1 MSFARIASRVR
12 RSGGCGLRILG
23 YHGVCRDED
32 AGQPWIPEYFVT
44 ASAFARQMEYLSRRV
59 RVVRLSDVHESVRS
73 NPAALNGCVAVTF
86 DDVAACVMDTAV
98 PILNRFGFS
107 ATFFVSTGHASSGRL
122 FDDDVLRLI
131 RSDAHLAGP
140 HLSASLSGLVDDAP
154 RLKTMS
160 IGELR
165 RILDGPGMRLMN
177 AIDESVYETL
187 RPVNSCEVRR
197 LFDGG
202 HEIGAHTTD
211 HAILC
216 RQSAAERRAQ
226 IVESIAD
233 VGRMVGECPIGFAY
247 PNGGPG
253 DFDTTDQ
260 AILEYCG
267 IGYAVSTRSGVCNR
281 ASTMFDLP
289 RTCIGMGHTPL
300 TFGLELTGI
309 LDRRRRRQ
317 QGWT

>member
-1 MSFARIASRVR
+1 MSFARIASRFGRV
-12 RSGGCGLRILG
+12 GVGGLRILG
-23 YHGVCRDED
+23 YHGVCRDEV
-32 AGQPWIPEYFVT
+32 ARQPWVPDYFVT
-44 ASAFARQMEYLSRRV
+44 ASAFERQMEYLSRRF
-59 RVVRLSDVHESVRS
+59 RVVRLADVYETIRS

-98 PILNRFGFS
+98 PVLDQFGFS
-107 ATFFVSTGHASSGRL
+107 ASFFVSTGHASSGRL

-131 RSDAHLAGP
+131 RCDAHLAGP
-140 HLSASLSGLVDDAP
+140 HLSASLSGLVDDA
-154 RLKTMS
+154 RRFKTMS
-160 IGELR
+160 ISDLR
-165 RILDGPGMRLMN
+165 RVLDGPGKRLMN

-197 LFDGG
+197 LFDAG

-216 RQSAAERRAQ
+216 RQGAAERRAQ

-233 VGRMVGECPIGFAY
+233 VERMVGVCPVGFAY

-253 DFDTTDQ
+253 DFDAIDQ

-267 IGYAVSTRSGVCNR
+267 IGYAVSTRSDVCDR
-281 ASTMFDLP
+281 EATMFDLP

-300 TFGLELTGI
+300 SFGLELTGI